1 MSLDVLYFICNH
13 ELWIISF
20 IASWNPY
27 RYLQI
32 VTFVINIYTFNDWYL
47 EFMYGLQSN
56 RVEVEFINFAQLQH
70 KIFKF
75 LFYVA
80 KICTLGA
87 TSLQFVTKVLNFIH

>member
-1 MSLDVLYFICNH
+1 
-13 ELWIISF
+13 
-20 IASWNPY
+20 
-27 RYLQI
+27 
-32 VTFVINIYTFNDWYL
+32 
-47 EFMYGLQSN
+47 MYGLQSN